1 MKTGSVGDAAARL
14 PALRGWRRGHLRL
27 LVSAMAGVAGDVLLA
42 VGELRVDVLRQDD
55 HSTRDVL
62 FRVLVT
68 GKIALDVTELALHA
82 EREPVGLH
90 GGPDVR
96 RRDL

>member
-1 MKTGSVGDAAARL
+1 
-14 PALRGWRRGHLRL
+14 
-27 LVSAMAGVAGDVLLA
+27 MAGVAGDVLLA
-42 VGELRVDVLRQDD
+42 VGKLRVDVLRQDD

-96 RRDL
+96 RRDLQQFQILGRRPGLLRGGLLSAERDKEQQRD